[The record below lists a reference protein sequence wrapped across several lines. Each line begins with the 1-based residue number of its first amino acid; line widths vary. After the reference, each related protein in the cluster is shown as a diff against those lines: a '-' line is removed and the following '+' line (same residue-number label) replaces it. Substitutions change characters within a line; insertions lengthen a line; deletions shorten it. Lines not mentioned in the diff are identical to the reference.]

1 MGAILP
7 LISSR
12 ELIKIL
18 GGFGFEH
25 NRTRGDH
32 HVLVQRSI
40 GRVCVVPE
48 RREVPRGTLRSILQQ
63 TGVSPEDLLE
73 ALGR

>member
-1 MGAILP
+1 MGSILP
-7 LISSR
+7 LTSSR

-32 HVLVQRSI
+32 HVLVQRST

-48 RREVPRGTLRSILQQ
+48 RRELPRGTLRSILQQ
-63 TGVSPEDLLE
+63 TGVSQDELLK
-73 ALGR
+73 AMGR